1 MVYLVRCYKCT
12 KLKMILKAAIYKGYK
27 KVSPTVETA
36 GLK

>member
-1 MVYLVRCYKCT
+1 
-12 KLKMILKAAIYKGYK
+12 MILKAAIYKGFK

>member
-1 MVYLVRCYKCT
+1 
-12 KLKMILKAAIYKGYK
+12 MILKAAIYKGYK